1 MYALSA
7 YCASARRPID
17 QLNKICGCTA
27 DLKEKVLNAKFYNTC
42 RIAPSKL
49 PRLREFARG
58 HGNAGFSRF
67 ITSDDGQTYH
77 LPTAEYDRSGDLTRS
92 QVLSQA
98 RAAANSTGRDNAV
111 LVTESKGRT
120 WNGLQKVE
128 GGRY

>member
-1 MYALSA
+1 MPSFTTRVELHQ
-7 YCASARRPID
+7 ASYQDYENLHA
-17 QLNKICGCTA
+17 A
-27 DLKEKVLNAKFYNTC
+27 ME
-42 RIAPSKL
+42 
-49 PRLREFARG
+49 
-58 HGNAGFSRF
+58 NAGFSRF